1 MKKMKKLF
9 AILMTMAMV
18 MGLSITGFAAEEANI
33 TIKNLATTGTNK
45 VTVYKI
51 LKPDVTVK
59 ETGYAIAD
67 GVTLTGIDTAED
79 FLGKDVDE
87 QKQLIIDAENS
98 DSLGETVVNER
109 TVSGSTFQES
119 VSAGTYAVFVENTA
133 GEGEPSITY
142 VNPMIVSVGYNKATY
157 DKTTQSYTYDAVA
170 GENSEVV
177 AKYSDT
183 PVIKSGQDED
193 NDGAVELGSTVTYT
207 ITTYIPNDV
216 TTFTLTDTLTGGTY
230 NRGTVEISIDG
241 VATEI
246 LEDEMV
252 SFGQDA
258 NTREIDFEDYL
269 SYAGSKVTITY
280 DVTVTGTLVNNIV
293 VPGAGDH
300 TFNTNEN
307 TVYLGTGSIK
317 LKKTGEDQD
326 SDGLDGAKFVIRRTS
341 DNKYLNE
348 SADGLFS
355 WVDEKE
361 DANIYTTK
369 TVGNEK
375 GVIIIKGLDVDTYVF
390 EEVEAPEGY
399 SVNTSTESTAKIT
412 TADLTSKDVVEAT
425 PVRTTMGN
433 TKLSSL
439 PETGGMGTT
448 LFTIAGCVIMISAAG
463 LFFATRKKAN

>member
-1 MKKMKKLF
+1 MKRMKKLF

-18 MGLSITGFAAEEANI
+18 MGLGITGFAAEKANI
-33 TIKNLATTGTNK
+33 TISNLATTGTNK

-51 LKPDVTVK
+51 LEPDVTVN
-59 ETGYAIAD
+59 ETGYAIAE
-67 GVTLTGIDTAED
+67 GVTLTDIATAAD

-98 DSLGETVVNER
+98 DSLGEAVVNER

-119 VSAGTYAVFVENTA
+119 VSAGTYAVFITNSA
-133 GEGEPSITY
+133 DDGEPSITY
-142 VNPMIVSVGYNKATY
+142 VNPMIVSVDYNKATY
-157 DKTTQSYTYDAVA
+157 DQENDAYTYDAVA
-170 GENSEVV
+170 GENSRVV

-230 NRGTVEISIDG
+230 NRETVEISIDG

-246 LEDEMV
+246 SEDEMV

-258 NTREIDFEDYL
+258 NTMVIDFEDYL

-293 VPGAGDH
+293 VPGAGNH

-317 LKKTGEDQD
+317 LKKTGEDTD
-326 SDGLDGAKFVIRRTS
+326 VDGLNGAKFVIQRTS
-341 DNKYLNE
+341 DNKYLAETDNGF
-348 SADGLFS
+348 D
-355 WVDEKE
+355 WVVNKE
-361 DANIYTTK
+361 NAHIYTTS
-369 TVGNEK
+369 TVNDEK
-375 GVIIIKGLDVDTYVF
+375 GVIIIEGLDIDTYVF
-390 EEVEAPEGY
+390 EEVEAPNGY
-399 SVNTSTESTAKIT
+399 SVNTSKESTAQI
-412 TADLTSKDVVEAT
+412 TADNLTSKTVSEAT
-425 PVRTTMGN
+425 PVGTSMGN